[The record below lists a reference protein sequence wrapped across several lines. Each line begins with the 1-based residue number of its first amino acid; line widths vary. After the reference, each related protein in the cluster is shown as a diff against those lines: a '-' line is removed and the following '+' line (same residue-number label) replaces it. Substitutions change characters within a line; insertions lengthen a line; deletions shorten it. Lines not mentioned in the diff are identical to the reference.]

1 MRAFDD
7 TLSHFGAMR
16 TCDGMKMTSAFRN
29 TRDQAKGDTQQRTG
43 KQIAISL
50 SVFELTPFVLLP
62 YQFADRLHLRP
73 KLN

>member
-7 TLSHFGAMR
+7 TLSQLRVNADVRRYEDDVG
-16 TCDGMKMTSAFRN
+16 FRN

-62 YQFADRLHLRP
+62 YQFAARLHLRP